1 MAHRFLMK
9 QVAQQAGV
17 SLATVDRV
25 IHRRPGVRQQT
36 RIRVEQALYELTQQ
50 EQVLGLKGRRFMFDL
65 VMETPR
71 RFSDAVT
78 AALETQLN
86 SLQPAAVRVRY
97 HLAEHWPVGELR
109 RTLEK
114 IGNRGTQGLLLKLPH
129 TPELGATVGKLAA
142 QGIAAVTL
150 VTDLD
155 EDARLAYVGL
165 DNVAAGATAAYL
177 TDQWMATDRPLHTL
191 LSLSSLEFHGEEQ
204 RELGYL
210 EAIKQRRPLAKV
222 SQIAQGS
229 GLYTQTFNAVTELLE
244 KEPDINSVYSIGGA
258 NQAILAAFDSAGR
271 SLDCFIAHDLDRD
284 NLTLLRQQRLSA
296 VLHHDLKLDMRYAC
310 ELLLSAHGITL
321 PQALPRPQNLQ
332 IITPYNIPV

>member
-25 IHRRPGVRQQT
+25 MHRRPGVRQQT

-97 HLAEHWPVGELR
+97 HLAEHWPAGELR

-129 TPELGATVGKLAA
+129 T
-142 QGIAAVTL
+142 
-150 VTDLD
+150 
-155 EDARLAYVGL
+155 
-165 DNVAAGATAAYL
+165 
-177 TDQWMATDRPLHTL
+177 
-191 LSLSSLEFHGEEQ
+191 
-204 RELGYL
+204 
-210 EAIKQRRPLAKV
+210 
-222 SQIAQGS
+222 
-229 GLYTQTFNAVTELLE
+229 
-244 KEPDINSVYSIGGA
+244 
-258 NQAILAAFDSAGR
+258 
-271 SLDCFIAHDLDRD
+271 
-284 NLTLLRQQRLSA
+284 
-296 VLHHDLKLDMRYAC
+296 
-310 ELLLSAHGITL
+310 
-321 PQALPRPQNLQ
+321 
-332 IITPYNIPV
+332 